1 MQKTFLNELY
11 HQTDENKSTNNN
23 NITSIKRENK
33 NKFNTINK
41 KQKKNNIIPQS
52 KSSLF
57 LNNFIRLNKKTS
69 YKNESNIIPI
79 FKKRKK
85 KNINVNPYQKMG
97 NEYILNF
104 ALDNLNKYQENL
116 LIKEKTEDE
125 KNNFNNNNIDFSN
138 KINYYNN
145 FIITNNENYES
156 SNNSKMNKTVKNFRS
171 SYKNNIKKDKEKENN
186 LPKYFTNNKN
196 YSEYF
201 LSNDLFNDNKKE
213 IENEEIPE
221 PEPYII
227 NKYITKNK
235 SYNNFNKAKINSN
248 QQNLIKNNINNN
260 TDIKLDFTLSNLELK
275 ELQKVFEDNFIFFE
289 DLFLLTKE
297 DFVEMKIPI
306 GPRNRLLNFI
316 KKYKNYAKTFDL
328 NELSSFMNKFKESIN
343 SNEIDTTIGE
353 TPSTNNKYKST
364 MTTENNKKKLNISN
378 LEEERNEQNN
388 NIIDDL
394 NEIINQNNNNN
405 NNNKRCNTYKTIESR
420 NYNDEDNENENEKD
434 NSNNSNKNTNT
445 NNTNNNNINKNIF
458 SNSLFNEFTS
468 SYGTDLKDSNLDFI
482 DINNLNNININ
493 SNNTKNQNKLNKT
506 NPLKIECLNNLIS
519 KNNSPFITNNNII
532 NNENNKISNQNIF
545 MNKKNKMQ
553 NVTHYKNYQNI
564 FSEIEK
570 YQMNYEKMKKENND
584 RNNKINN
591 LLDKKNKT
599 NIQYLKM
606 KLKNSKYYNDEDLV
620 NESARD
626 LNKEL
631 QKINFF
637 KKGTSSQNNDIKK
650 DKKQNVKNP
659 LIEEFNKH
667 K

>member
-1 MQKTFLNELY
+1 MQTYLNEMY
-11 HQTDENKSTNNN
+11 HQTDENKSTNKNN
-23 NITSIKRENK
+23 FTSIKKENK

-41 KQKKNNIIPQS
+41 KQKNNNIIPQS

-57 LNNFIRLNKKTS
+57 LNNFIRVNKKALNKS
-69 YKNESNIIPI
+69 ENNINKN

-116 LIKEKTEDE
+116 LVKEKPEDE
-125 KNNFNNNNIDFSN
+125 KNNFNNNHFDFN
-138 KINYYNN
+138 HKVNYYNN
-145 FIITNNENYES
+145 FIITKNENYES
-156 SNNSKMNKTVKNFRS
+156 SNNLTMNKTGKNFRS
-171 SYKNNIKKDKEKENN
+171 SYKKNIKKEKERELENN
-186 LPKYFTNNKN
+186 LPQFYTNNKN

-201 LSNDLFNDNKKE
+201 LRNDLFNDNKKE
-213 IENEEIPE
+213 EQNEEIPE

-235 SYNNFNKAKINSN
+235 SYNNFNKVK
-248 QQNLIKNNINNN
+248 INNN
-260 TDIKLDFTLSNLELK
+260 CEKINQSKSNSNRNKNTTDLKLNFTLSNLELN
-275 ELQKVFEDNFIFFE
+275 ELKNVFEDNYIFFE

-297 DFVEMKIPI
+297 DFIEMKIPI

-328 NELSSFMNKFKESIN
+328 NELSSFMNKYKDSIN

-364 MTTENNKKKLNISN
+364 MTNSKEKKLNISN
-378 LEEERNEQNN
+378 LEEETNNNNKN

-394 NEIINQNNNNN
+394 NEIINQNN

-420 NYNDEDNENENEKD
+420 NYNDEDIDTEKD
-434 NSNNSNKNTNT
+434 NNK
-445 NNTNNNNINKNIF
+445 NNNNVNKNIF

-468 SYGTDLKDSNLDFI
+468 YATDLKDSNFDFV
-482 DINNLNNININ
+482 DV
-493 SNNTKNQNKLNKT
+493 NNTKNQNKLNKS
-506 NPLKIECLNNLIS
+506 NMLKIECLNSLIS
-519 KNNSPFITNNNII
+519 KNNSPFITNNDLIQNK
-532 NNENNKISNQNIF
+532 NNKVGNQNIYV
-545 MNKKNKMQ
+545 KTKSKMQ
-553 NVTHYKNYQNI
+553 QNTYYKNYQNI

-570 YQMNYEKMKKENND
+570 YQMNYEKMKKENDD

-599 NIQYLKM
+599 NIQYLKL
-606 KLKNSKYYNDEDLV
+606 KLKNSKYYNDEDLK
-620 NESARD
+620 NENIRD

-631 QKINFF
+631 QKMNFF
-637 KKGTSSQNNDIKK
+637 QQEVDPNNHFKIGEKKK
-650 DKKQNVKNP
+650 DIKNP

-667 K
+667 KSI

>member
-1 MQKTFLNELY
+1 MQTYLNEMY
-11 HQTDENKSTNNN
+11 HQTDENKSTNKNN
-23 NITSIKRENK
+23 FTSIKNENK

-41 KQKKNNIIPQS
+41 KQKKNNIIQQS

-57 LNNFIRLNKKTS
+57 LNNFIRVNKKTLNKS
-69 YKNESNIIPI
+69 ENNINKN

-116 LIKEKTEDE
+116 LVQEKPEDE
-125 KNNFNNNNIDFSN
+125 KNNFNNNHFDFN
-138 KINYYNN
+138 HKVNYYNN
-145 FIITNNENYES
+145 FIITKNENYES
-156 SNNSKMNKTVKNFRS
+156 SNNLTMNKTGKNFRS
-171 SYKNNIKKDKEKENN
+171 SYKKNIKKEKERELENN
-186 LPKYFTNNKN
+186 LPQFYTNNKN

-201 LSNDLFNDNKKE
+201 LRNDLFNDNKKE
-213 IENEEIPE
+213 EQNEEIPE

-235 SYNNFNKAKINSN
+235 SYNNFNKVK
-248 QQNLIKNNINNN
+248 INNN
-260 TDIKLDFTLSNLELK
+260 CEKINQSKSNSNRNKNTTDLKLNFTLSNLELN
-275 ELQKVFEDNFIFFE
+275 ELKNVFEDNYIFFE

-297 DFVEMKIPI
+297 DFIEMKIPI

-328 NELSSFMNKFKESIN
+328 NELSSFMNKYKDSIN

-353 TPSTNNKYKST
+353 TPSTNNKYRST
-364 MTTENNKKKLNISN
+364 MTNSKEKKLNISN
-378 LEEERNEQNN
+378 LEEETNNNNKN

-394 NEIINQNNNNN
+394 NEIINQNN

-420 NYNDEDNENENEKD
+420 NYNDEDIDTEKD
-434 NSNNSNKNTNT
+434 NNNK
-445 NNTNNNNINKNIF
+445 NNNNVNKNIF

-468 SYGTDLKDSNLDFI
+468 YATDLKDSNFDFV
-482 DINNLNNININ
+482 DV
-493 SNNTKNQNKLNKT
+493 NNTKNQNKLNKS
-506 NPLKIECLNNLIS
+506 NMLKIECLNSLIS
-519 KNNSPFITNNNII
+519 KNNSPFITNNDLIQNK
-532 NNENNKISNQNIF
+532 NNKVGNQNIYV
-545 MNKKNKMQ
+545 KTKSKMQ
-553 NVTHYKNYQNI
+553 QNTYYKNYQNI

-570 YQMNYEKMKKENND
+570 YQMNYEKMKKENDD

-631 QKINFF
+631 QKINFL
-637 KKGTSSQNNDIKK
+637 KKGASPQDNDKMK
-650 DKKQNVKNP
+650 YKKQNNKNP

>member
-1 MQKTFLNELY
+1 MQTYLNEMY
-11 HQTDENKSTNNN
+11 HQTDENKSTNKNN
-23 NITSIKRENK
+23 FTSIQKENK

-41 KQKKNNIIPQS
+41 KQKNNNIIPQS

-57 LNNFIRLNKKTS
+57 LNNFIRVNKKTLNKS
-69 YKNESNIIPI
+69 ENNINKN

-116 LIKEKTEDE
+116 LVKEKPEDE
-125 KNNFNNNNIDFSN
+125 KNNFNNNHFDFN
-138 KINYYNN
+138 HKVNYYNN
-145 FIITNNENYES
+145 FIITKNENYES
-156 SNNSKMNKTVKNFRS
+156 SNNLTMNKTGKNFRS
-171 SYKNNIKKDKEKENN
+171 SYKKNIKKEKERELENN
-186 LPKYFTNNKN
+186 LPQFYTNNKN

-201 LSNDLFNDNKKE
+201 LRNDLFNDNKKE
-213 IENEEIPE
+213 EQNEEIPE

-235 SYNNFNKAKINSN
+235 SYNNFNKVK
-248 QQNLIKNNINNN
+248 INNN
-260 TDIKLDFTLSNLELK
+260 CEKINQSKSNSNRNKNTTDLKLNFTLSNLELN
-275 ELQKVFEDNFIFFE
+275 ELKNVFEDNYIFFE

-297 DFVEMKIPI
+297 DFIEMKIPI

-328 NELSSFMNKFKESIN
+328 NELSSFMNKYKDSIN
-343 SNEIDTTIGE
+343 SNEIDTSIGE

-364 MTTENNKKKLNISN
+364 MTNSKEKKLNISN
-378 LEEERNEQNN
+378 LEEETNNNNKN

-394 NEIINQNNNNN
+394 NEIINQNN

-420 NYNDEDNENENEKD
+420 NYNDEDIDTEKD
-434 NSNNSNKNTNT
+434 NNK
-445 NNTNNNNINKNIF
+445 NNNNVNKNIF

-468 SYGTDLKDSNLDFI
+468 YATDLKDSNFDFV
-482 DINNLNNININ
+482 DV
-493 SNNTKNQNKLNKT
+493 NNTKNQNKLNKS
-506 NPLKIECLNNLIS
+506 NMLKIECLNSLIS
-519 KNNSPFITNNNII
+519 KNNSPFITNNDLIQNK
-532 NNENNKISNQNIF
+532 NNKVGNQNIYV
-545 MNKKNKMQ
+545 KTKSKMQ
-553 NVTHYKNYQNI
+553 QNTYYKNYQNI

-570 YQMNYEKMKKENND
+570 YQMNYEKMKKENDD

-631 QKINFF
+631 QKINFL
-637 KKGTSSQNNDIKK
+637 KKGASPQDNDKMK
-650 DKKQNVKNP
+650 YKKQNNKNP

>member
-1 MQKTFLNELY
+1 MQTYLNEMY
-11 HQTDENKSTNNN
+11 HQTDENKSTNKNN
-23 NITSIKRENK
+23 FTSIQKENK

-41 KQKKNNIIPQS
+41 KQKNNNIIPQS

-57 LNNFIRLNKKTS
+57 LNNFIRVNKKTLNKS
-69 YKNESNIIPI
+69 ENNINKN

-116 LIKEKTEDE
+116 LVKEKPEDE
-125 KNNFNNNNIDFSN
+125 KNNFNNNHFDFN
-138 KINYYNN
+138 HKVNYYNN
-145 FIITNNENYES
+145 FIITKNENYEP
-156 SNNSKMNKTVKNFRS
+156 SNNLTMNKTGKNFRS
-171 SYKNNIKKDKEKENN
+171 SYKKNIKKEKERELENN
-186 LPKYFTNNKN
+186 LPQFYTNNKN

-201 LSNDLFNDNKKE
+201 LRNDLFNDNKKE
-213 IENEEIPE
+213 EQNEEIPE

-235 SYNNFNKAKINSN
+235 SYNNFNKVK
-248 QQNLIKNNINNN
+248 INNN
-260 TDIKLDFTLSNLELK
+260 CEKINQSKSNSNRNKNTTDLKLNFTLSNLELN
-275 ELQKVFEDNFIFFE
+275 ELKNVFEDNYIFFE

-297 DFVEMKIPI
+297 DFIEMKIPI

-328 NELSSFMNKFKESIN
+328 NELSSFMNKYKDSIN

-364 MTTENNKKKLNISN
+364 MTNSKEKKLNISN
-378 LEEERNEQNN
+378 LEEETNNNNKN

-394 NEIINQNNNNN
+394 NEIINQNN

-420 NYNDEDNENENEKD
+420 NYNDEDIDTEKD
-434 NSNNSNKNTNT
+434 NNK
-445 NNTNNNNINKNIF
+445 NNNNVNKNIF

-468 SYGTDLKDSNLDFI
+468 YATDLKDSNFDFV
-482 DINNLNNININ
+482 DV
-493 SNNTKNQNKLNKT
+493 NNTKNQNKLNKS
-506 NPLKIECLNNLIS
+506 NMLKIECLNSLIS
-519 KNNSPFITNNNII
+519 KNNSPFITNNDLIQNK
-532 NNENNKISNQNIF
+532 NNKVGNQNIYV
-545 MNKKNKMQ
+545 KTKSKMQ
-553 NVTHYKNYQNI
+553 QNTYYKNYQNI

-570 YQMNYEKMKKENND
+570 YQMNYEKMKKENDD

-631 QKINFF
+631 QKINYL
-637 KKGTSSQNNDIKK
+637 KKGASPQDNDKMK
-650 DKKQNVKNP
+650 YKKQNNKNP

>member
-1 MQKTFLNELY
+1 MQTYLNEMY
-11 HQTDENKSTNNN
+11 HQTDENKSTNKNN
-23 NITSIKRENK
+23 FTSIKKENK

-41 KQKKNNIIPQS
+41 KQKNNNIIPQS

-57 LNNFIRLNKKTS
+57 LNNFIRVNKKTLNKS
-69 YKNESNIIPI
+69 ENNINKN

-116 LIKEKTEDE
+116 LVKEKPEDE
-125 KNNFNNNNIDFSN
+125 KNNFNNNHFDFN
-138 KINYYNN
+138 HKVNYYNN
-145 FIITNNENYES
+145 FIITKNENYES
-156 SNNSKMNKTVKNFRS
+156 SNNLTMNKTGKNFRS
-171 SYKNNIKKDKEKENN
+171 SYKKNIKKEKERELENN
-186 LPKYFTNNKN
+186 LPQFYTNNKN

-201 LSNDLFNDNKKE
+201 LRNDLFNDNKKE
-213 IENEEIPE
+213 EQNEEIPE

-235 SYNNFNKAKINSN
+235 SYNNFNKVK
-248 QQNLIKNNINNN
+248 INNN
-260 TDIKLDFTLSNLELK
+260 CEKINQSKSNSNRNKNTTDLKLNFTLSNLELN
-275 ELQKVFEDNFIFFE
+275 ELKNVFEDNYIFFE

-297 DFVEMKIPI
+297 DFIEMKIPI

-328 NELSSFMNKFKESIN
+328 NELSSFMNKYKDSIN

-364 MTTENNKKKLNISN
+364 MTNSKEKKLNISN
-378 LEEERNEQNN
+378 LEEETNNNNKN

-394 NEIINQNNNNN
+394 NEIINQNN

-420 NYNDEDNENENEKD
+420 NYNDEDIDTEKD
-434 NSNNSNKNTNT
+434 NNK
-445 NNTNNNNINKNIF
+445 NNNNVNKNIF

-468 SYGTDLKDSNLDFI
+468 YATDLKDSNFDFV
-482 DINNLNNININ
+482 DV
-493 SNNTKNQNKLNKT
+493 NNTKNQNKLNKS
-506 NPLKIECLNNLIS
+506 NMLKIECLNSLIS
-519 KNNSPFITNNNII
+519 KNNSPFITNNDLIQNK
-532 NNENNKISNQNIF
+532 NNKVGNQNIYV
-545 MNKKNKMQ
+545 KTKSKMQ
-553 NVTHYKNYQNI
+553 QNTYYKNYQNI

-570 YQMNYEKMKKENND
+570 YQMNYEKMKKENDD

-599 NIQYLKM
+599 NIQYLKI

-631 QKINFF
+631 QKINFL
-637 KKGTSSQNNDIKK
+637 KKGASPQDNDKMK
-650 DKKQNVKNP
+650 YKKQNNKNP

>member
-1 MQKTFLNELY
+1 MQTYLNEMY
-11 HQTDENKSTNNN
+11 HQTDENKSTNKNN
-23 NITSIKRENK
+23 FTSIKKENK

-41 KQKKNNIIPQS
+41 KQKNNNIPQS

-57 LNNFIRLNKKTS
+57 LNNFIRVNKKTLNKS
-69 YKNESNIIPI
+69 ENNINKN

-116 LIKEKTEDE
+116 LVKEKPEDE
-125 KNNFNNNNIDFSN
+125 KNNFNNNHFDFN
-138 KINYYNN
+138 HKVNYYNN
-145 FIITNNENYES
+145 FIITKNENYES
-156 SNNSKMNKTVKNFRS
+156 SNNLTMNKTGKNFRS
-171 SYKNNIKKDKEKENN
+171 SYKKNIKKEKERELENN
-186 LPKYFTNNKN
+186 LPQFYTNNKN

-201 LSNDLFNDNKKE
+201 LRNDLFNDNKKE
-213 IENEEIPE
+213 EQNEEIPE

-235 SYNNFNKAKINSN
+235 SYNNFNRVK
-248 QQNLIKNNINNN
+248 INNN
-260 TDIKLDFTLSNLELK
+260 CEKINQSKSNSNRNKNTTDLKLNFTLSNLELN
-275 ELQKVFEDNFIFFE
+275 ELKNVFEDNYIFFE

-297 DFVEMKIPI
+297 DFIEMKIPI

-328 NELSSFMNKFKESIN
+328 NELSSFMNKYKDSIN

-364 MTTENNKKKLNISN
+364 MTNSKEKKLNISN
-378 LEEERNEQNN
+378 LEEETNNNNKN

-394 NEIINQNNNNN
+394 NEIINQNN

-420 NYNDEDNENENEKD
+420 NYNDEDIDTEKD
-434 NSNNSNKNTNT
+434 NNK
-445 NNTNNNNINKNIF
+445 NNNNVNKNIF

-468 SYGTDLKDSNLDFI
+468 YATDLKDSNFDFV
-482 DINNLNNININ
+482 DV
-493 SNNTKNQNKLNKT
+493 NNTKNQNKLNKS
-506 NPLKIECLNNLIS
+506 NMLKIECLNSLIS
-519 KNNSPFITNNNII
+519 KNNSPFITNNDLIQNK
-532 NNENNKISNQNIF
+532 NNKVGNQNIYV
-545 MNKKNKMQ
+545 KTKSKMQ
-553 NVTHYKNYQNI
+553 QNTYYKNYQNI

-570 YQMNYEKMKKENND
+570 YQMNYEKMKKENDD

-631 QKINFF
+631 QKINFL
-637 KKGTSSQNNDIKK
+637 KKGASPQDNDKMK
-650 DKKQNVKNP
+650 YKKQNNKNP

>member
-1 MQKTFLNELY
+1 MQTYLNEIY
-11 HQTDENKSTNNN
+11 HQTDENKSTNKNN
-23 NITSIKRENK
+23 FTSIKKENK

-41 KQKKNNIIPQS
+41 KQKNNNNIPQS

-57 LNNFIRLNKKTS
+57 LNNFIRVNKKTLNKS
-69 YKNESNIIPI
+69 ENNINKN

-116 LIKEKTEDE
+116 LVKEKPEDE
-125 KNNFNNNNIDFSN
+125 KNNFNNNHFDFN
-138 KINYYNN
+138 HKVNYYNN
-145 FIITNNENYES
+145 FIITKNENYES
-156 SNNSKMNKTVKNFRS
+156 SNNLTMNKTGKNFRS
-171 SYKNNIKKDKEKENN
+171 SYKKNIKKEKERELENN
-186 LPKYFTNNKN
+186 LPQFYTNNKN

-201 LSNDLFNDNKKE
+201 LRNDLFNDNKKE
-213 IENEEIPE
+213 EQNEEIPE

-235 SYNNFNKAKINSN
+235 SYNNFNRVK
-248 QQNLIKNNINNN
+248 INNN
-260 TDIKLDFTLSNLELK
+260 CEKISQSKSNSNRNKNTTDPKLNFTLSNLELN
-275 ELQKVFEDNFIFFE
+275 ELKNVFEDNYIFFE

-297 DFVEMKIPI
+297 DFIEMKIPI

-328 NELSSFMNKFKESIN
+328 NELSSFMNKYKDSIN

-353 TPSTNNKYKST
+353 TPSTNNKYRST
-364 MTTENNKKKLNISN
+364 MTNSKEKKLNISN
-378 LEEERNEQNN
+378 LEEETNNNNKN

-394 NEIINQNNNNN
+394 NEIINQNN

-420 NYNDEDNENENEKD
+420 NYNDEDIDTEKD
-434 NSNNSNKNTNT
+434 NNK
-445 NNTNNNNINKNIF
+445 NNNNVNKNIF

-468 SYGTDLKDSNLDFI
+468 YATDLKDSNFDFV
-482 DINNLNNININ
+482 DV
-493 SNNTKNQNKLNKT
+493 NNTKNQNKLNKS
-506 NPLKIECLNNLIS
+506 NMLKIECLNSLIS
-519 KNNSPFITNNNII
+519 KNNSPFITNNDLIQNK
-532 NNENNKISNQNIF
+532 NNKVGNQNIYV
-545 MNKKNKMQ
+545 KTKSKMQ
-553 NVTHYKNYQNI
+553 QNTYYKNYQNI

-570 YQMNYEKMKKENND
+570 YQMNYEKMKKENDD

-631 QKINFF
+631 QKINFL
-637 KKGTSSQNNDIKK
+637 KKGASPQDNDKMK
-650 DKKQNVKNP
+650 YKKQNNKNP

>member
-1 MQKTFLNELY
+1 MQTYLNEMY
-11 HQTDENKSTNNN
+11 HQTDENKSSNKNNF
-23 NITSIKRENK
+23 TSIKKENK

-41 KQKKNNIIPQS
+41 KQKNNNIIPQS

-57 LNNFIRLNKKTS
+57 LNNFIRVNKKTLNKS
-69 YKNESNIIPI
+69 ENNINKN

-116 LIKEKTEDE
+116 LVKEKPEDE
-125 KNNFNNNNIDFSN
+125 KNNFNNNNFDFN
-138 KINYYNN
+138 NRVNYYNN
-145 FIITNNENYES
+145 FIITKNENYEP
-156 SNNSKMNKTVKNFRS
+156 SNNLTMNKTGKNFRS
-171 SYKNNIKKDKEKENN
+171 SYKKNIKKEKERELENN
-186 LPKYFTNNKN
+186 LPQFYTNNKN

-201 LSNDLFNDNKKE
+201 LRNDLFNDNKKE
-213 IENEEIPE
+213 EQNEEIPE

-235 SYNNFNKAKINSN
+235 SYNNFNRVK
-248 QQNLIKNNINNN
+248 INNN
-260 TDIKLDFTLSNLELK
+260 CEKISQSKSNSNRNKNSADVKLNFTLSNLELN
-275 ELQKVFEDNFIFFE
+275 ELKNVFEDNYIFFE

-297 DFVEMKIPI
+297 DFIEMKIPI

-328 NELSSFMNKFKESIN
+328 NELSSFMNKYKDSIN

-364 MTTENNKKKLNISN
+364 MTNSKEKKLNISN
-378 LEEERNEQNN
+378 LEEETNNNNKN

-394 NEIINQNNNNN
+394 NEIINQNN

-420 NYNDEDNENENEKD
+420 NYNDEDIDTEKD
-434 NSNNSNKNTNT
+434 NNK
-445 NNTNNNNINKNIF
+445 NNNNVNKNIF

-468 SYGTDLKDSNLDFI
+468 YATDLKDSNFDFV
-482 DINNLNNININ
+482 DV
-493 SNNTKNQNKLNKT
+493 NNTKNQNKLNKS
-506 NPLKIECLNNLIS
+506 NMLKIECLNSLIS
-519 KNNSPFITNNNII
+519 KNNSPFITNNDLIQNK
-532 NNENNKISNQNIF
+532 NNKVGNQNIYV
-545 MNKKNKMQ
+545 KTKSKMQ
-553 NVTHYKNYQNI
+553 QNTYYKNYQNI

-570 YQMNYEKMKKENND
+570 YQMNYEKMKKENDD

-631 QKINFF
+631 QKINFL
-637 KKGTSSQNNDIKK
+637 KKGASPQDNDKMK
-650 DKKQNVKNP
+650 YKKQNNKNP

>member
-1 MQKTFLNELY
+1 MQTYLNEMY
-11 HQTDENKSTNNN
+11 HQTDENKSTNKNN
-23 NITSIKRENK
+23 FTSIKKENK

-41 KQKKNNIIPQS
+41 KQKNNNIIPQS

-57 LNNFIRLNKKTS
+57 LNNFIRVNKKTLNKS
-69 YKNESNIIPI
+69 ENNINKN

-116 LIKEKTEDE
+116 LVKEKPEDE
-125 KNNFNNNNIDFSN
+125 KINFNNNNFDFN
-138 KINYYNN
+138 NRVNYYNN
-145 FIITNNENYES
+145 FIITKNENYEP
-156 SNNSKMNKTVKNFRS
+156 SNNLTMNKTGKNFRS
-171 SYKNNIKKDKEKENN
+171 SYKKNIKKEKERELENN
-186 LPKYFTNNKN
+186 LPQFYTNNKN

-201 LSNDLFNDNKKE
+201 LRNDLFNDNKKE
-213 IENEEIPE
+213 EQNEEIPE

-235 SYNNFNKAKINSN
+235 SYNNFNRVK
-248 QQNLIKNNINNN
+248 INNN
-260 TDIKLDFTLSNLELK
+260 CEKISQSKSNSNRNKNSTDVKLNFTLSNLELN
-275 ELQKVFEDNFIFFE
+275 ELKNVFEDNYIFFE

-297 DFVEMKIPI
+297 DFIEMKIPI

-328 NELSSFMNKFKESIN
+328 NELSSFMNKYKDSIN

-364 MTTENNKKKLNISN
+364 MTNSKEKKLNISN
-378 LEEERNEQNN
+378 LEEETNNNNKN

-394 NEIINQNNNNN
+394 NEIINQNN

-420 NYNDEDNENENEKD
+420 NYNDEDIDTEKD
-434 NSNNSNKNTNT
+434 NNK
-445 NNTNNNNINKNIF
+445 NNNNVNKNIF

-468 SYGTDLKDSNLDFI
+468 YATDLKDSNFDFV
-482 DINNLNNININ
+482 DV
-493 SNNTKNQNKLNKT
+493 NNTKNQNKLNKS
-506 NPLKIECLNNLIS
+506 NMLKIECLNSLIS
-519 KNNSPFITNNNII
+519 KNNSPFITNNDLIQNK
-532 NNENNKISNQNIF
+532 NNKVGNQNIYV
-545 MNKKNKMQ
+545 KTKSKMQ
-553 NVTHYKNYQNI
+553 QNTYYKNYQNI

-570 YQMNYEKMKKENND
+570 YQMNYEKMKKENDD

-631 QKINFF
+631 QKINFL
-637 KKGTSSQNNDIKK
+637 KKGASPQDNDKMK
-650 DKKQNVKNP
+650 YKKQNNKNP

>member
-1 MQKTFLNELY
+1 MQTYLNEMY
-11 HQTDENKSTNNN
+11 HQTDENKSTNKNN
-23 NITSIKRENK
+23 FTSIKKENK

-41 KQKKNNIIPQS
+41 KQKNNNIIPQS

-57 LNNFIRLNKKTS
+57 LNNFIRVNKKTLNKS
-69 YKNESNIIPI
+69 ENNINKN

-116 LIKEKTEDE
+116 LVKEKPEDE
-125 KNNFNNNNIDFSN
+125 KNNFNNNHFDFN
-138 KINYYNN
+138 HKVNYYNN
-145 FIITNNENYES
+145 FIITKNENYES
-156 SNNSKMNKTVKNFRS
+156 SNKYNNLTMNKTGKNFRS
-171 SYKNNIKKDKEKENN
+171 SYKKNIKKEKERELENN
-186 LPKYFTNNKN
+186 LPQFYTNNKN

-201 LSNDLFNDNKKE
+201 LRNDLFNDNKKE
-213 IENEEIPE
+213 EQNEEIPE

-235 SYNNFNKAKINSN
+235 SYNNFNRVK
-248 QQNLIKNNINNN
+248 INNN
-260 TDIKLDFTLSNLELK
+260 CEKISQSKSNSNRNKNSTDVKLNFTLSNLELN
-275 ELQKVFEDNFIFFE
+275 ELKNVFEDNYIFFE

-297 DFVEMKIPI
+297 DFIEMKIPI

-328 NELSSFMNKFKESIN
+328 NELSSFMNKYKDSIN

-353 TPSTNNKYKST
+353 TPSTNNKYRST
-364 MTTENNKKKLNISN
+364 MTNSKEKKLNISN
-378 LEEERNEQNN
+378 LEEETNNNNKN

-394 NEIINQNNNNN
+394 NEIINQNN

-420 NYNDEDNENENEKD
+420 NYNDEDIDTEKD
-434 NSNNSNKNTNT
+434 NNK
-445 NNTNNNNINKNIF
+445 NNNNVNKNIF

-468 SYGTDLKDSNLDFI
+468 YATDLKDSNFDFV
-482 DINNLNNININ
+482 DV
-493 SNNTKNQNKLNKT
+493 NNTKNQNKLNKS
-506 NPLKIECLNNLIS
+506 NMLKIECLNSLIS
-519 KNNSPFITNNNII
+519 KNNSPFITNNDLIQNK
-532 NNENNKISNQNIF
+532 NNKVGNQNIYV
-545 MNKKNKMQ
+545 KTKSKMQ
-553 NVTHYKNYQNI
+553 QNTYYKNYQNI

-570 YQMNYEKMKKENND
+570 YQMNYEKMKKENDD

-631 QKINFF
+631 QKINFL
-637 KKGTSSQNNDIKK
+637 KKGASPQDNDKMK
-650 DKKQNVKNP
+650 YKKQNNKNP

>member
-1 MQKTFLNELY
+1 MQTYLNELY
-11 HQTDENKSTNNN
+11 HQTGENKTTNNH
-23 NITSIKRENK
+23 NINSIKKENK
-33 NKFNTINK
+33 NKLNTNNK
-41 KQKKNNIIPQS
+41 KQKNNNNIPQS

-57 LNNFIRLNKKTS
+57 LNNFIRVNKKATF
-69 YKNESNIIPI
+69 KNENNLIQN

-145 FIITNNENYES
+145 FIITNNENYET
-156 SNNSKMNKTVKNFRS
+156 SNNLKMNKTVKNFRS
-171 SYKNNIKKDKEKENN
+171 NYKNNIKKEKENEN
-186 LPKYFTNNKN
+186 DLPQYYTNNKN

-221 PEPYII
+221 PEPYIM

-235 SYNNFNKAKINSN
+235 SYNNFNHQKIKSNNSFNSN
-248 QQNLIKNNINNN
+248 QPNLNRNNKNI
-260 TDIKLDFTLSNLELK
+260 DIKLNFTLSNLELN
-275 ELQKVFEDNFIFFE
+275 ELKNVFEDNYIFFE

-316 KKYKNYAKTFDL
+316 NKYKNYAKTFDL

-364 MTTENNKKKLNISN
+364 MTTENHKNRVSNNSKEKKLNISN
-378 LEEERNEQNN
+378 LEEEPNEQN

-394 NEIINQNNNNN
+394 NEIINQNNNN
-405 NNNKRCNTYKTIESR
+405 KRFNTYKTIESR
-420 NYNDEDNENENEKD
+420 NYNDEENDIDKD
-434 NSNNSNKNTNT
+434 SNK
-445 NNTNNNNINKNIF
+445 NNNINKNIF

-468 SYGTDLKDSNLDFI
+468 YVTDLKDSNFDFI
-482 DINNLNNININ
+482 DINN
-493 SNNTKNQNKLNKT
+493 SKNQNKINKSNT
-506 NPLKIECLNNLIS
+506 LKIECLNNLIS
-519 KNNSPFITNNNII
+519 KNNSPFITNNNNIVP
-532 NNENNKISNQNIF
+532 NENNKISNQNIF
-545 MNKKNKMQ
+545 MNKKNKIQ
-553 NVTHYKNYQNI
+553 NNTHYKNYQNI

-570 YQMNYEKMKKENND
+570 YQMNYEKMKKENDD

-637 KKGTSSQNNDIKK
+637 KKGTSPQNNDMKR
-650 DKKQNVKNP
+650 DKKQNIKNP